1 MDYGAFGTA
10 LTLSFLFITTSLAVT
25 PLLILSTDSFPLK
38 IDPSL
43 RDLRIPALLLEIS
56 EPIFVKLT
64 PLLRSKI
71 YIIGSRTRSERPT
84 KAKALYWLLFNNL
97 VKTDSGLNSNLIRTL
112 GFRLYFCLSKLVY
125 LFIDLP

>member
-112 GFRLYFCLSKLVY
+112 GFRL
-125 LFIDLP
+125 LFLLI